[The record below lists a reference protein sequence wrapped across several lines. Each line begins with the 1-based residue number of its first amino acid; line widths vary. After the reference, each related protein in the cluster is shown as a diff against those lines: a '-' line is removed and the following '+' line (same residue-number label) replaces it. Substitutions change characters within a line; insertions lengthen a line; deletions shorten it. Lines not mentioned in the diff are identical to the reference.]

1 MNRLDPILSKACIEI
16 TENLLTINQP
26 IKKQN
31 SQSQQFGYFS
41 AEVMTLIAQT
51 N

>member
-26 IKKQN
+26 SKNQENISEKIKKI
-31 SQSQQFGYFS
+31 SY
-41 AEVMTLIAQT
+41 E
-51 N
+51 